1 LGAGVTTQAAEEG
14 LGAGVTQAVV
24 ESLRAGV
31 TEAAAEGLGTG
42 VMEAEETAET
52 LEGAGR
58 DRRAVLLGLLGVGV
72 STTRRRLVSSSTSS
86 KASKSAKYALCFSK
100 RSSSK
105 LGALAMDHF
114 CFRNDKQLENWKL
127 WPP

>member
-1 LGAGVTTQAAEEG
+1 
-14 LGAGVTQAVV
+14 
-24 ESLRAGV
+24 
-31 TEAAAEGLGTG
+31 
-42 VMEAEETAET
+42 MEAEETAET